1 MNLVA
6 MIGKGNEGLG
16 QVSALINRFDAE
28 KIILVKDKS
37 VESFPENEKCEILD
51 VNSEADLFSL
61 CTEMKT
67 RLETAVNKDFEVA
80 LSIASGSGKEHM
92 ALISA
97 LLSIPV
103 GVKIVAYTKNGIEF
117 LS

>member
-28 KIILVKDKS
+28 KMILIKDKS
-37 VESFPENEKCEILD
+37 VESFPENEKCEVLE
-51 VNSEADLFSL
+51 VNCDADLASL

-67 RLETAVNKDFEVA
+67 KLNVALNKDFEVA
-80 LSIASGSGKEHM
+80 LSIASGTGKDHM

-97 LLSIPV
+97 LLTIPV